1 MDELN
6 NLTAEIIGF
15 LEEFKMEHTKFSEKG
30 NKSAGRRARKAL
42 SEVKKRVTEYR
53 KASMSYSETL

>member
-15 LEEFKMEHTKFSEKG
+15 LEEFKVEHTKFAEKG

-42 SEVKKRVTEYR
+42 SDVKKRVTEYR
-53 KASMSYSETL
+53 KASMAYSETL